1 MKMPLYGGG
10 GGGVNYGYNLFSLIM
25 ERYEGK
31 DKRFLKCEKY
41 LDEIISIVKSGKDGQ
56 LNTNNSIIKSLCNT
70 LSSIT
75 NVRDIKIYWRL
86 YGEKPKTWHTSIW
99 AKDIGYITTNYKH
112 NGVPLLSKLPIKVY
126 VVLTSDLINSY
137 NLNSEELLSLI
148 LYYIGSNICISCY
161 QSVMEEFLT
170 IMSCGLSQVIGTM
183 VKYGEITGYNVID
196 VLRRKYP
203 DKIKKVE
210 DKTTYN
216 ISRFFTFKSIF
227 FIERLGTTIY
237 NRLSRIIQ
245 NPASILS
252 EYIEMNT
259 ASEFVAMYGYSSQLL
274 SVIDKIENGK
284 DIKMIAYRSKLMD
297 QSQNITSLELW
308 CSMVHFLSFEASGSN
323 ETVCRHLIHVL
334 EDDLEKNEYPPE
346 SKKELQSQIKELKN
360 IYEEINYFKTLPIEV
375 QKSINGYVGE
385 ICTKSDP
392 NIAMLLP

>member
-1 MKMPLYGGG
+1 MEG